1 MAAAS
6 TSVEILHDTVYVST
20 KDQQHKNMFV
30 VGRHNLL
37 FHRQQASRRRQRS
50 SLVANPPVDTI
61 QDSNGQLIGFQVGP
75 CQFIEPGIGILYTAP
90 LWDQKYHRSRVHV
103 YMVGTDDDGLR
114 AIASLLQP
122 TIPPM
127 LRAPLSNQMPDFMVV
142 SSKVLGQGA
151 GGILAAGSWGYD
163 WNWSEESSYW
173 QC

>member
-1 MAAAS
+1 M
-6 TSVEILHDTVYVST
+6 
-20 KDQQHKNMFV
+20 
-30 VGRHNLL
+30 
-37 FHRQQASRRRQRS
+37 
-50 SLVANPPVDTI
+50 
-61 QDSNGQLIGFQVGP
+61 
-75 CQFIEPGIGILYTAP
+75 
-90 LWDQKYHRSRVHV
+90 